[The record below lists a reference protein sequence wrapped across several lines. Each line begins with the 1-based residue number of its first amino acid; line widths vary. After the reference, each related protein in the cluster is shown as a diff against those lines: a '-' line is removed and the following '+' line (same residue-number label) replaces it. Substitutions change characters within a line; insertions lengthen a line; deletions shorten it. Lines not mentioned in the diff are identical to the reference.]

1 MNMCTDTNFDDI
13 RPYNDSEV
21 RPAID
26 RLAVNPGFYEFM
38 GKLWKDLDKEKF
50 LEITKD
56 VTTREEFR
64 KKFLIPLFTEVT
76 NNTTS
81 GISIDGIDYLEEGK
95 SYLFISDHRDIILD
109 SAILN
114 IILDKHNL
122 KPTENAIGSNLLLTE
137 WITDV
142 VKLNA
147 CFTVDRGVSIK
158 DFKESSVQRAQ
169 YIRSRVTNNTSSIW
183 IAQREGRTKDGDDRT
198 QHSLLKMINL
208 SGEGSFAENFKE
220 LNIVPVAIS
229 YEFEPCDVFK
239 TNELYQKQ
247 INKGYKKAADEDL
260 NSMIYGMVSNKERVH
275 FSIGKPLTVVLDNLE
290 NLPSAPE
297 QYKALA
303 DIIDYRI
310 HSNFKLW
317 PDNYIAY
324 DLLMSTNKYSDEY
337 TSEEKESFVNNMK
350 VKLNKL
356 EGEEAILNKIYLE
369 IYANPVINY
378 LNVEKPKFF

>member
-1 MNMCTDTNFDDI
+1 MCTDTNFDCI

-21 RPAID
+21 RAAID
-26 RLAVNPGFYEFM
+26 RLAENNEFYQFM
-38 GKLWKDLDKEKF
+38 GMLWKDLNKEQF

-56 VTTREEFR
+56 IKTREEFR
-64 KKFLIPLFTEVT
+64 KKFLVPLFTKVT
-76 NNTTS
+76 ENTTS
-81 GISIDGIDYLEEGK
+81 GISIDGIDYLEQGK

-114 IILDKHNL
+114 LLLEKYNL
-122 KPTENAIGSNLLLTE
+122 KPAENAIGSNLLLSE

-142 VKLNA
+142 VKLNS
-147 CFTVDRGVSIK
+147 CFTVDRNVTMK
-158 DFKESSVQRAQ
+158 DFKDSSILRAQ
-169 YIRSRVTNNTSSIW
+169 YIRSRIKSNSSSIW

-208 SGEGSFAENFKE
+208 SGEGDFVSNFKE
-220 LNIVPVAIS
+220 LNIVPIAIS

-239 TNELYQKQ
+239 TQELYHKQ
-247 INKGYKKAADEDL
+247 VNKGYKKAADEDL
-260 NSMIYGMVSNKERVH
+260 NSMIYGLVSNKERVH
-275 FSIGKPLTVVLDNLE
+275 FSIGKPLTVVLDKVGQL
-290 NLPSAPE
+290 SSTQE

-324 DLLMSTNKYSDEY
+324 DLLKSTNKYYNKY
-337 TSEEKESFVNNMK
+337 TQEEKDAFINNMK
-350 VKLNKL
+350 LKLNKIN
-356 EGEEAILNKIYLE
+356 GEQNILNKIYLE

-378 LNVEKPKFF
+378 LNIEKPTFF